1 MSFCNDKVDLYIRI
15 YSSTSDKENI
25 GKFKYWKTVANWDRL
40 KFRGDGELGQLS
52 KITMVRSNNENH
64 FAAENLISTDCVIKR
79 CASSYE
85 HELKKTFFR
94 TSNINEIEREER
106 ERENNDIKFLPVC

>member
-1 MSFCNDKVDLYIRI
+1 MIK
-15 YSSTSDKENI
+15 STSIFVYIPPRAIKKILENLNI
-25 GKFKYWKTVANWDRL
+25 GRRSRDRL

-94 TSNINEIEREER
+94 TSNINEIEREKER
-106 ERENNDIKFLPVC
+106 ERENNDIKFLLVC